1 MLKPY
6 RSPHFLHS
14 LRCALHGLG
23 LALRV
28 ERNIRTHAVL
38 ACLAVALGVYVR
50 LERVEWIL
58 LLLCIGLM
66 LAVELLNTALEH
78 LVDELVGDTLDERA
92 RRVKDISAG
101 ACLLTAFVV
110 GVIGLLVFVPHFF
123 F

>member
-14 LRCALHGLG
+14 LRCALRGLG

-28 ERNIRTHAVL
+28 ERNIRTHVAL
-38 ACLAVALGVYVR
+38 ACLAIMLGLYVR
-50 LERVEWIL
+50 LERMEWIL
-58 LLLCIGLM
+58 LLLCVGLM

-78 LVDELVGDTLDERA
+78 LVDELVGDVFDGRA
-92 RRVKDISAG
+92 CRVKDISAG

-110 GVIGLLVFVPHFF
+110 GLIGLFLFLPYFF
-123 F
+123 